1 MNYNAVLPLTIESH
15 NYSGFMSDLWGI
27 NMSPD
32 HNGIDGK
39 ILQFSIGGMILTPLQ
54 NWMKSNLSDYIH
66 FTNGNM
72 YHLRCIDIIWAN
84 TDIVGN

>member
-39 ILQFSIGGMILTPLQ
+39 ISQQ
-54 NWMKSNLSDYIH
+54 HRWDDSDS
-66 FTNGNM
+66 TAK
-72 YHLRCIDIIWAN
+72 LDEQ
-84 TDIVGN
+84 